1 MIDHALQRRA
11 VNREELLRG
20 PEFYNRTRTS
30 RSIPLGLLKRG
41 RLLELPLYYLLR
53 QSDLAREGFESS
65 GSYRFADHI
74 YRNVPSGRNRFGR
87 WLDAR
92 LLALPAVR
100 SFRNRFLAARDELAA
115 FLQQHSGEAL
125 HVLSV
130 PCGIPRELA
139 EGAAVARR
147 QWCDLGRVVFHGLDL
162 DSEVLVKAT
171 RFAVERELSNFQPH
185 YGDALVSNSYP
196 SAIHFATSTGLAD
209 FLDDDKL
216 LVLYKR
222 VFEALVPGGVFV
234 TSGMQRRWFS
244 EYLCRLAELHV
255 QYHNAENMEKLAR
268 AAGFSEVSVRYDDLG
283 IQCILVA
290 RKP

>member
-1 MIDHALQRRA
+1 MIDHALHRRA
-11 VNREELLRG
+11 VSREELLRG

-41 RLLELPLYYLLR
+41 RLLEVPLYYLLR
-53 QSDLAREGFESS
+53 QSDLAREGFENS

-74 YRNVPSGRNRFGR
+74 YRNVSSGKNRFGR

-139 EGAAVARR
+139 EGAAIARK

-171 RFAVERELSNFQPH
+171 RFAVERDLNHFQPH
-185 YGDALVSNSYP
+185 YGDALASGSYP

-209 FLDDDKL
+209 FLDDGKL
-216 LVLYKR
+216 LVLYQR
-222 VFEALVPGGVFV
+222 IFEVLLPGGTFV
-234 TSGMQRRWFS
+234 SSGMQRRWFS
-244 EYLCRLAELHV
+244 EYLCKLAELHV
-255 QYHNAENMEKLAR
+255 EYHNAETMKRLAR
-268 AAGFSEVSVRYDDLG
+268 EAGFREVSVRYDDLG

-290 RKP
+290 RK

>member
-1 MIDHALQRRA
+1 MIDHALHRCA
-11 VNREELLRG
+11 ISREELLRG
-20 PEFYNRTRTS
+20 PELYNRTRTS

-41 RLLELPLYYLLR
+41 RMLELPLYYLLR
-53 QSDLAREGFESS
+53 QSDLAREGFENS

-74 YRNVPSGRNRFGR
+74 YRNVPSGKNRFGR
-87 WLDAR
+87 RLDAR

-100 SFRNRFLAARDELAA
+100 SFRNRFLAARDQLAS

-139 EGAAVARR
+139 EGAAIARR
-147 QWCDLGRVVFHGLDL
+147 QSCDLGRVVFHGLDL

-171 RFAVERELSNFQPH
+171 RFALERDLHNFRPH
-185 YGDALVSNSYP
+185 YGDALASSSYP

-216 LVLYKR
+216 LVFYKR
-222 VFEALVPGGVFV
+222 VFEVLVSGGTFV
-234 TSGMQRRWFS
+234 SSGMQRRRFS
-244 EYLCRLAELHV
+244 EYLCKLAELRV
-255 QYHNAENMEKLAR
+255 QYHNGETMERLAR
-268 AAGFSEVSVRYDDLG
+268 AAGFREVSVHYDDLG

-290 RKP
+290 RK